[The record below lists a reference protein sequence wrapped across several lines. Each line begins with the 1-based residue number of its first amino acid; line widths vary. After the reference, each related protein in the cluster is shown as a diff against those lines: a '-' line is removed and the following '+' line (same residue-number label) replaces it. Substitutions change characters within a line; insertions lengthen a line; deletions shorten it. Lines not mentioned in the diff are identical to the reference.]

1 MFEVLQQLPNVT
13 QTQGDQRLLGKQ
25 YQQTYSIQGCYKP
38 SICKK
43 KKKNPVKYNKVKPN
57 KMRDAFKGRYLRKVD
72 RIVLW
77 IKFQVQ

>member
-43 KKKNPVKYNKVKPN
+43 KKKKKPCE
-57 KMRDAFKGRYLRKVD
+57 
-72 RIVLW
+72 
-77 IKFQVQ
+77 VQ

>member
-43 KKKNPVKYNKVKPN
+43 NAISANLN
-57 KMRDAFKGRYLRKVD
+57 KMPA
-72 RIVLW
+72 
-77 IKFQVQ
+77 